1 MNNDRPVFDRPG
13 PGLCLRIC
21 GTPWEGDGLRLVQN
35 CPMYFLFCPLR
46 QRGACSPVSEKTFQW
61 WHKASIKFFDSKNT
75 RKNWLY
81 WSLRSRASSLGKG
94 WAPQKPQTIGHFWGR
109 LHLIYLLIFRP
120 KMFSCFSFSNSFF
133 VPVSKSDVKK
143 PHGHGIMGK
152 YPAHNLHAN
161 LLHVFCPPQM
171 RILENG
177 GKKCNEPILI
187 PIPRDSIFSVNCKR
201 KLGLSP
207 LWPALNPQSW
217 GWMASAY
224 GRSLPPSPSPE
235 IYFF

>member
-1 MNNDRPVFDRPG
+1 MNNDPPVFDRPG

-109 LHLIYLLIFRP
+109 LHFLIHLLIFRP

-143 PHGHGIMGK
+143 PLSLTK
-152 YPAHNLHAN
+152 YTLVGMP
-161 LLHVFCPPQM
+161 CPSQPGSGLKQQTPCQAWWFPDD
-171 RILENG
+171 G
-177 GKKCNEPILI
+177 PT
-187 PIPRDSIFSVNCKR
+187 PR
-201 KLGLSP
+201 
-207 LWPALNPQSW
+207 W
-217 GWMASAY
+217 
-224 GRSLPPSPSPE
+224 
-235 IYFF
+235 